1 MVVQYRVSI
10 ALGTPLFLTVRNTGI
25 LAQNHDEC
33 ASTSPECYQGS
44 AGDKDTGFNSCYTAL
59 VDALGGPAEFHG
71 RFSFDVVDSMI
82 PNANFSSSRRLDRR
96 HIHDPLSGTVTHHL
110 PP

>member
-1 MVVQYRVSI
+1 MN
-10 ALGTPLFLTVRNTGI
+10 APLHLQNATKAAPATKIRASI
-25 LAQNHDEC
+25 LA
-33 ASTSPECYQGS
+33 
-44 AGDKDTGFNSCYTAL
+44 TAL